1 MSILK
6 FWTLGLKKKPSRE
19 EKIRL
24 ILERIER
31 ENSNDRDLLVKLV
44 SLLRPSSPTKIEQA
58 SENLD
63 ILIRLLNEEEN
74 FRNSLKQYIYRIF
87 SSRNSVRTLTE
98 LGILSAAG
106 FFAETWRKIIHE
118 ILPPVYPE
126 NGLMQDLYS
135 LFHKSSDYKWVEG
148 VPTKKWGKL
157 FETLGYIEP
166 HLLATGYPSLNQL
179 LNCILVLSQRITAIG
194 IEPEI
199 VEKMPEIEHYDSPFM
214 VQSREINIYLEK
226 FNDPDFERTI
236 ENQDYKHILVMLI
249 QCEEFIEKIR
259 KNKSKFG
266 TSLTLTYSLLRLT
279 QNIQRLR
286 IFLRLVHK
294 TEEKFPF
301 EDEATFFQQLV
312 RAENKKHSLRDH
324 FSQNLSYLAFQITE
338 HTGKKG
344 KHYITATRSQ
354 YWYMLRSALGGGFIV
369 GLLAIIKTI
378 ISENI
383 LVPFSRAFL
392 FSMNYS
398 FGFILIHLTGS
409 TLATKQPAM
418 TASRVAATLDVG
430 DSREQSMENLVEIL
444 VRLSRSQFVAF
455 LGNIIL
461 AFPIGFGVAYLI
473 AYYTGEPFADE
484 YMTKKIIYEL
494 HPFESY
500 ALFHAAIAGFF
511 LFLSGLISGYY
522 DNLNLYSK
530 IPQRIRQ
537 HPFLN
542 RIFSKK
548 ILNGFAGYIDKN
560 LGALTGN
567 FFLGIFLG
575 STGTIGDFL
584 GLPLDIRHV
593 TFASGNFG
601 IALASMN
608 FPYDWNL
615 IGISLLGIF
624 LIGLVNFIVSFGF
637 TTTMAM
643 KSRSVD
649 FRGTRILIK
658 LLVKRFIWFPQ
669 DFFWAPREP
678 HREMEKP
685 EPGTTKPLEEN
696 MPVDEETGK
705 GQEGKNL

>member
-1 MSILK
+1 M
-6 FWTLGLKKKPSRE
+6 TKKLTIE
-19 EKIRL
+19 EKMRRL
-24 ILERIER
+24 LGRIEK
-31 ENSNDRDLLVKLV
+31 ETDADRDLLVKLI
-44 SLLRPSSPTKIEQA
+44 SLLRPSSPSKIEEA
-58 SENLD
+58 STNLD
-63 ILIRLLNEEEN
+63 ILIRLLNEQEHL
-74 FRNSLKQYIYRIF
+74 RQGLKQYVYNIF
-87 SSRNSVRTLTE
+87 SSRNSVRTFTE

-106 FFAETWRKIIHE
+106 FFTETWRKISNE
-118 ILPPVYPE
+118 LLPPVYPE

-135 LFHKSSDYKWVEG
+135 LFHKSTDYKWVEG
-148 VPTKKWGKL
+148 IPTEKWGKL
-157 FETLGYIEP
+157 FESLGYVEP

-199 VEKMPEIEHYDSPFM
+199 VEKMPEIEHLDSPFM
-214 VQSREINIYLEK
+214 VQSREISVYLEK
-226 FNDPDFERTI
+226 FNNPDFERTI
-236 ENQDYKHILVMLI
+236 EDQDYKHILVMLV
-249 QCEEFIEKIR
+249 QCEDYIQLIR

-286 IFLRLVHK
+286 IFLMLVNRTK
-294 TEEKFPF
+294 ENFPF
-301 EDEATFFQQLV
+301 EDEATFFKQLV
-312 RAENKKHSLRDH
+312 RAENKKHSLREH

-344 KHYITATRSQ
+344 EHYITATRRQ
-354 YWYMLRSALGGGFIV
+354 YWHMLRSALGGGFIV

-378 ISENI
+378 ISENV

-418 TASRVAATLDVG
+418 TASRVAASMDVG
-430 DSREQSMENLVEIL
+430 ESREKNMGNLVEIL

-461 AFPIGFGVAYLI
+461 AFPVGFLI
-473 AYYTGEPFADE
+473 AYFIEYYTGEPFADE
-484 YMTKKIIYEL
+484 YITNKIIHEL
-494 HPFESY
+494 HPLESY
-500 ALFHAAIAGFF
+500 ALFHAAIAGVY

-537 HPFLN
+537 HPFLK
-542 RIFSKK
+542 RIFPKK
-548 ILNGFAGYIDKN
+548 MLDSFAGYIDKN

-575 STGTIGDFL
+575 STGTLGYFL

-601 IALASMN
+601 IALASLT
-608 FPYDWNL
+608 FPYDWQMVA
-615 IGISLLGIF
+615 ISLLGIF
-624 LIGLVNFIVSFGF
+624 LIGLVNFIVSFGL

-643 KSRSVD
+643 KSRNVD

-658 LLVKRFIWFPQ
+658 LLVKRFIWYPQ

-696 MPVDEETGK
+696 LPVDEKTGK
-705 GQEGKNL
+705 KENNKTNNKQ